1 LTRTLGRLTPPDFE
15 HVSRFSLEQPP
26 DKPTPVV
33 LGINWYT
40 NFDHPQK
47 DGSLW
52 VIGRGDLGSIRG
64 GHCVCLKDTEHD
76 YIVWWKFYDQGREG
90 ACTGF
95 GTARALSLMRRTKYD
110 GFWLYHEGQKH
121 GGYFGEDGAYVRDVL
136 WVAANVGPLRY
147 GEQTPRPEDGIS
159 EYRWATSVEDI
170 HASLKMPRADQL
182 GMVPILNSWDGD
194 YPHVV
199 WMPDETLDRLL
210 KEDGEAAIVVR
221 R

>member
-15 HVSRFSLEQPP
+15 HVSRFALEQPP

-47 DGSLW
+47 DGTLW

-95 GTARALSLMRRTKYD
+95 GTARALSLIRRTKYD

-136 WVAANVGPLRY
+136 WVAKNEGPLRY
-147 GEQTPRPEDGIS
+147 GEQSPRPEDGIS

-170 HASLKMPRADQL
+170 HVLAEDAPGRPARHGAHPQLLGWRLPPRR
-182 GMVPILNSWDGD
+182 
-194 YPHVV
+194 
-199 WMPDETLDRLL
+199 LD
-210 KEDGEAAIVVR
+210 AR
-221 R
+221 RDTRPPPQRGR